1 MPFKLIEK
9 LALRKMVDVLP
20 NFKPKHVFSKMPLDI
35 GIGWLNSLMTSEKN
49 QPAKS
54 SENIV
59 SLRTTR
65 KRNHF
70 QQRLLLIITLNV
82 FSGSEKPGAH
92 PERESAIWN
101 SS

>member
-20 NFKPKHVFSKMPLDI
+20 NFKPKHVFSKMPVDI
-35 GIGWLNSLMTSEKN
+35 GIGWLNSLVTLEKKN

-70 QQRLLLIITLNV
+70 QQRLLLIISKCLQW
-82 FSGSEKPGAH
+82 E
-92 PERESAIWN
+92 
-101 SS
+101 